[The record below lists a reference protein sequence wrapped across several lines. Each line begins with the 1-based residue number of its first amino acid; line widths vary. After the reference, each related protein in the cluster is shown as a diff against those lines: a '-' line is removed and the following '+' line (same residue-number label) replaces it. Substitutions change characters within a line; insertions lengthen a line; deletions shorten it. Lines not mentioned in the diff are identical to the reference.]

1 MEAMVAVRR
10 SGTSGLG
17 WRVASYAGAAG
28 FFALEAVARQP
39 GEASDLAATPS
50 DRGTTGLIVAAYGLA
65 AGLSP
70 MLRRLPVGRLP
81 AVSGPAGVAM
91 MAAGLSL
98 RAWSMQAL
106 GRYYSRTL
114 RTSSDQVV
122 VESGPYRVIRHPGYL
137 GSIMV
142 WTGFGV
148 ASGSAAAALGTAA
161 LMSAAYTRRIAAEE
175 DMLTGELGAAYT
187 DYSRRTK
194 RLIPC
199 VW

>member
-28 FFALEAVARQP
+28 FFALEAVTRQP

-70 MLRRLPVGRLP
+70 ALRRLPVGRLP

-98 RAWSMQAL
+98 RAWSMRAL
-106 GRYYSRTL
+106 GRFYSRTL
-114 RTSSDQVV
+114 CTSSDQVV
-122 VESGPYRVIRHPGYL
+122 ME
-137 GSIMV
+137 
-142 WTGFGV
+142 
-148 ASGSAAAALGTAA
+148 SAALPGDPAPGVSRLHHGLDRLRGGIRQRRHRFEVAV
-161 LMSAAYTRRIAAEE
+161 TRPR
-175 DMLTGELGAAYT
+175 
-187 DYSRRTK
+187 
-194 RLIPC
+194 PQ
-199 VW
+199 

>member
-1 MEAMVAVRR
+1 
-10 SGTSGLG
+10 
-17 WRVASYAGAAG
+17 
-28 FFALEAVARQP
+28 
-39 GEASDLAATPS
+39 
-50 DRGTTGLIVAAYGLA
+50 
-65 AGLSP
+65 
-70 MLRRLPVGRLP
+70 
-81 AVSGPAGVAM
+81 
-91 MAAGLSL
+91 
-98 RAWSMQAL
+98 
-106 GRYYSRTL
+106 
-114 RTSSDQVV
+114 
-122 VESGPYRVIRHPGYL
+122 VIRHPGYL